1 MGQKK
6 EGSTGRQG
14 MPGGAAL
21 LRVARAARHFLRL
34 LLRAAP
40 ALLARVRRCQQFA
53 QTQAGKAS
61 GAAARARRQWRRQR
75 DLRAGPRA
83 AHPRCAGVID
93 TRAAGSVA
101 LVEQAA
107 GAGGMPAHTLVGW
120 KHSKESVGRTKK
132 NPQP

>member
-14 MPGGAAL
+14 MPGGAAF

-34 LLRAAP
+34 LLRTAP
-40 ALLARVRRCQQFA
+40 ALHARVRCCQQFA

-83 AHPRCAGVID
+83 AHPRRAGVID

-101 LVEQAA
+101 LAEQAGRRRA
-107 GAGGMPAHTLVGW
+107 VAHISLR
-120 KHSKESVGRTKK
+120 SSVRTS
-132 NPQP
+132 